1 MTPVAHFRKV
11 SFNIFHDKMI
21 ELFEKDGQEITPMVE
36 ESIRNMYD
44 DIMLPIRAT
53 KGSAGY
59 DFFTP
64 APLHI
69 FSDRS
74 IIVPTGICCDIDE
87 GYVLSIYPRS
97 GLGFKYRVTLDNTVG
112 IIDSD
117 YSQSDNEGHIILKLH
132 ATTEDGQPV
141 IVSKGHAFAQGIF
154 TQYFVTYEDRVE
166 ETRNGGFGS
175 TTPMI

>member
-74 IIVPTGICCDIDE
+74 IIVPTGIRCNMDE
-87 GYVLSIYPRS
+87 GYVLSMYPRS
-97 GLGFKYRVTLDNTVG
+97 GLGFKYRVGLDNTVG

-117 YSQSDNEGHIILKLH
+117 YYQSDNEGHIILKLH
-132 ATTEDGQPV
+132 AITKDGQPV
-141 IVSKGHAFAQGIF
+141 IVPKGQAFAQGIF
-154 TQYFVTYEDRVE
+154 TQYFITYEDE
-166 ETRNGGFGS
+166 ANGTRNGGFGS